1 MTSQWN
7 TRYTLL
13 DRLKN
18 DNDQK
23 AWEDFQT
30 YYNSF
35 ILIVLSK
42 FKLNQSDKEDL
53 VQEILLSLWK
63 SLKNFKPDEKRAKF
77 RTWFSQI
84 IYRRTMDFYRKKCQS
99 DKKEALIKNDPSGLE
114 SFTEPEVEKVFQK
127 EWEAHI
133 VNLALE
139 NISPMFSGK
148 AIDVFK
154 MAMKNTETKV
164 IAENFDLKA
173 NTVIQLKNRVKN
185 RLVKEIQILKS
196 ERELF

>member
-1 MTSQWN
+1 MPSNWN

-18 DNDQK
+18 DDDQE
-23 AWEDFQT
+23 AWEDFKA
-30 YYNSF
+30 YYDPF
-35 ILIVLSK
+35 ILIMLSK
-42 FKLNQSDKEDL
+42 FNIAHDDKDDL

-63 SLKNFKPDEKRAKF
+63 SLKQFKPDENRAKF

-84 IYRRTMDFYRKKCQS
+84 IYCRSMDFYRKKSSS
-99 DKKEALIKNDPSGLE
+99 DKKVESLTKDPTALE
-114 SFTEPEVEKVFQK
+114 SFTEPEIEKIFQK

-133 VNLALE
+133 VNVALE

-154 MAMKNTETKV
+154 MAMKNTETNT
-164 IAENFDLKA
+164 IAKSFDLKT

-185 RLVKEIQILKS
+185 RLVKEIQTLKS

>member
-1 MTSQWN
+1 MPSNWN

-18 DNDQK
+18 EDDQQ
-23 AWEDFQT
+23 AWEDFKA
-30 YYNSF
+30 YYDPF
-35 ILIVLSK
+35 ILIMLSK
-42 FKLNQSDKEDL
+42 FNIAHSDKDDL

-63 SLKNFKPDEKRAKF
+63 SLKQFNPNDQRAKF

-84 IYRRTMDFYRKKCQS
+84 IYRRSMDFYRKKSRS
-99 DKKEALIKNDPSGLE
+99 DKNVESVKEDPTQLK
-114 SFTEPEVEKVFQK
+114 SFTEPEIEKVFQK

-133 VNLALE
+133 VNVALD

-154 MAMKNTETKV
+154 MAMKNIDTNT
-164 IAENFDLKA
+164 IAENFDLKP

-185 RLVKEIQILKS
+185 RLVKEIQTLKS